1 MVDRSHKLPHNTG
14 CTFST
19 LTRRFGPGS
28 NKIFSPTHDYILNE
42 MGLALIYPNVRGS
55 SGYGKRY
62 LAADDVE
69 KREDA
74 VK

>member
-1 MVDRSHKLPHNTG
+1 MVDQSRRQALHIAGSIWTTLAICHFNLRRSLIHGYL
-14 CTFST
+14 
-19 LTRRFGPGS
+19 
-28 NKIFSPTHDYILNE
+28 LNE
-42 MGLALIYPNVRGS
+42 LGCAIIYPNVRGS
-55 SGYGKRY
+55 SGYGKRF